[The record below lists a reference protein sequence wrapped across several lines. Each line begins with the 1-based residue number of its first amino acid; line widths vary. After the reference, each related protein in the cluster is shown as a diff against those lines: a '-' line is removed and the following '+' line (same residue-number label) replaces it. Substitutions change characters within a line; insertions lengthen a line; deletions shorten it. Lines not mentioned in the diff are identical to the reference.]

1 MRKLITILFTIA
13 ITTAIFTG
21 CTKSD
26 TNSPAENNNSNN
38 SATDDKDT
46 DEDTDVDND
55 DNTATD
61 NDNSESTNS
70 DITVDKILAAVKE
83 AYGENY
89 YPNTEIAPEFLETEF
104 GLTSDMYEEVKA
116 EQPMIGVNADRVV
129 IVKAA
134 EGKADEVEAALNDAK
149 DKKMADTLQ
158 YPMNVPKI
166 NATKVVRN
174 GDFVGFFLLGAVNE
188 SENPT
193 EDELK
198 QFAEDEV
205 AKAVNA
211 FNGLFK

>member
-1 MRKLITILFTIA
+1 MRKLITILVTMA

-38 SATDDKDT
+38 SATDDKD
-46 DEDTDVDND
+46 EDTDVDNN

-61 NDNSESTNS
+61 NGNSDSTNS
-70 DITVDKILAAVKE
+70 DITVDKILEAIKA

-89 YPNTEIAPEFLETEF
+89 YPNTEITPEFLETEF

-116 EQPMIGVNADRVV
+116 EQPMISINADRVV
-129 IVKAA
+129 VVKAA
-134 EGKADEVEAALNDAK
+134 EGKADEVEAALNEAK
-149 DKKMADTLQ
+149 DRKIADTLQ
-158 YPMNVPKI
+158 YPMNVPKT

-174 GDFVGFFLLGAVNE
+174 GDFICFLLVGAVND

-193 EDELK
+193 EEELK

-205 AKAVNA
+205 AKAVDA